1 MRYTVVTPAA
11 KLPVALDEAKEQ
23 CRVDIDD
30 DDVLIANYLNAAV
43 YRCQL
48 AARRTFITT
57 TYDGYF
63 DRWPAS
69 GIEFPLPPL
78 QSVTGVYYT
87 DEDGTEAEW
96 SSDYYIVDTTSTPG
110 RLVYKRTAVSPSVVL
125 QEINAVR
132 IRFVAGYGDDPSDV
146 PEIYSQAIRMLLGHY
161 YENREA
167 LLVAQGLSLSELPL
181 SVADLLGIDRGRS
194 FS

>member
-1 MRYTVVTPAA
+1 MRYTVATAAAINPVTLVEG
-11 KLPVALDEAKEQ
+11 KQQ

-30 DDVLIANYLNAAV
+30 DDDLIIGYINAATN
-43 YRCQL
+43 RCQL

-63 DRWPAS
+63 DSWPARA
-69 GIEFPLPPL
+69 IDIPVPPL

-96 SSDYYIVDTTSTPG
+96 DSDNYIVDINSTPG
-110 RLVYKRTAVSPSVVL
+110 RLRFKSTAIAPSVTL

-132 IRFVAGYGDDPSDV
+132 IRFVAGYGDATEDT
-146 PEIYSQAIRMLLGHY
+146 PEIYRQAVKMLLGHY

-181 SVADLLGIDRGRS
+181 SVADLLGIDRGG
-194 FS
+194 FF